1 VPELLRELR
10 TMVVEARPSDT
21 LFRTNHASTYLSLAG
36 RLPQD
41 SQRLAAVID
50 LALEGA
56 LPLRPEFLRGL

>member
-1 VPELLRELR
+1 
-10 TMVVEARPSDT
+10 MVAEARPSDA

-36 RLPQD
+36 RLPRD
-41 SQRLAAVID
+41 SRRLTAAID